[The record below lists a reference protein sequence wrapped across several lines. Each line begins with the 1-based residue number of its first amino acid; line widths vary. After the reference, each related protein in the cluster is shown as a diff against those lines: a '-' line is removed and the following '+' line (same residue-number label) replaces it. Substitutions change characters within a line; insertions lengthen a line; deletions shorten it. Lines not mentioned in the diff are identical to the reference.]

1 MQMKQNLQ
9 KSDAKCAKKC
19 KWDVFLQ
26 PPHLVL
32 HVSLL
37 QLLLVE
43 EAAQLGKL
51 LPEKLHLRRTGAIV
65 MIKGLEAKETMDF

>member
-1 MQMKQNLQ
+1 MQQNLQ
-9 KSDAKCAKKC
+9 KSDVKCAKKC

-43 EAAQLGKL
+43 EPAQLGKL
-51 LPEKLHLRRTGAIV
+51 LPEKLHLRRTGMIV
-65 MIKGLEAKETMDF
+65 MIKGLKAKETMDF

>member
-1 MQMKQNLQ
+1 MQQNRQ
-9 KSDAKCAKKC
+9 FFCKICENC

-51 LPEKLHLRRTGAIV
+51 LPEKLHLRRTDMIV

>member
-1 MQMKQNLQ
+1 MH
-9 KSDAKCAKKC
+9 AKCPKKC
-19 KWDVFLQ
+19 KWDVFLP

-43 EAAQLGKL
+43 EPAQLGKL
-51 LPEKLHLRRTGAIV
+51 LPEKLHLRRTDMIV